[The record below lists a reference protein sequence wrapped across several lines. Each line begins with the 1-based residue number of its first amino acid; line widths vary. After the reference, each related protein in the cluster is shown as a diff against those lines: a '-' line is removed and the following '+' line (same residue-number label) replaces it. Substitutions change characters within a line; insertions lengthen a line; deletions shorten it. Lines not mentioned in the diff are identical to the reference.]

1 MKQEPVSQGAGIP
14 SRQAGEDVKSRYPAH
29 WAADGVLADGAP
41 VQLRPV
47 LGTDAPGLAELR
59 SGLSTA
65 DVARL
70 PARWAQRSP
79 EELAGHLTAAGDP
92 AAAGHPTITGHPT
105 TGDSGRLAVAAVLR
119 GRLVGTADYERI
131 AGSDDAVV
139 ALVVEAAHRGRGLG
153 LLLLEHLIA
162 AARERGVSHLVADL
176 RAGDD
181 RALRVFHAAG
191 FAGAETRPHTPRQDG
206 AGQDGAGG
214 VRVVFPTAQT
224 PHTRGISRALEQRA
238 EARSIARLLTPRA
251 VAVVGASRQPGSA
264 GHEVFRRLLASDFH
278 GPVYPVNP
286 AARQVA
292 SVYAY
297 PDVREIPDAVDLAV
311 IAVPAPA
318 VADAVRACAE
328 KDVRG
333 LIVVSAGFA
342 EAGPDGRARLAEV
355 TRLARESGMRLI
367 GPNAMGLINT
377 DPAVRLHATFAA
389 GDPPVGRVGAFTQSG
404 ALAGTFLTEASRRA
418 IGLSTFVS
426 TGDRSDVS
434 ANDVLQYWQS
444 DPRTN
449 VIMLHLQG
457 FGNPRKFARIARR
470 VGRRKPVI
478 ALKSGRSAADPAL
491 DALFTSAGVI
501 RVDTLSQLFDL
512 AALLASQPLPAGR
525 RVGVVGTS
533 SALAALATDACRT
546 AGLEV
551 PPFSTATAEALS
563 DTLGRPEPANPV
575 DLGAMAAPERF
586 ERALRAVAASA
597 DVDAVLALITPHPA
611 VEELARAVR
620 AVAGSGRV
628 PVVASYLGY
637 DGMPSALAAPGDGT
651 VTPAPGSVPSFAS
664 PESAALALARA
675 AGHAAWRSREQGV
688 VPTLDRLD
696 LDHARRAAAAGPTDG
711 TWLPQELVG
720 DILGG
725 VGLAVWPSEPVTT
738 AAQALDTA
746 ERLGWPV
753 ALKIADERFRGR
765 LDVGAVRLGVEGP
778 GALAEAWRTIRAAV
792 GPGDMVV
799 QPMAPAGVSTVI
811 RMTQDPAIGPLLSLR
826 LGGAVADLLV
836 DPLARALP
844 ITDRDAAEMV
854 RGIRGAVLLV
864 GGAGTPAADTA
875 ALEDVLHRLARLAEE
890 VPAVAEV
897 LLDPVLVGRPGVVLL
912 HAGVRL
918 LPPGTD
924 PESLPRRM
932 TGSGVEYF
940 R

>member
-1 MKQEPVSQGAGIP
+1 ML
-14 SRQAGEDVKSRYPAH
+14 DT
-29 WAADGVLADGAP
+29 DG
-41 VQLRPV
+41 
-47 LGTDAPGLAELR
+47 PGLAELR
-59 SGLSTA
+59 AGLSAT

-70 PARWAQRSP
+70 PARWAERSP
-79 EELAGHLTAAGDP
+79 DELARHLTTAGEPTSAGD
-92 AAAGHPTITGHPT
+92 AGDAREG
-105 TGDSGRLAVAAVLR
+105 GRLAVAAVLR
-119 GRLVGTADYERI
+119 GRLVGAADYERI
-131 AGSDDAVV
+131 TGSDDAVV
-139 ALVVEAAHRGRGLG
+139 ALVVEAALRGRGLG
-153 LLLLEHLIA
+153 LLVLEHLIA
-162 AARERGVSHLVADL
+162 AARERGVRHLVADL

-191 FAGAETRPHTPRQDG
+191 FAGAETRSRGPRP
-206 AGQDGAGG
+206 DGAGG

-224 PHTRGISRALEQRA
+224 PRTRGISRALEQRA
-238 EARSIARLLTPRA
+238 EARSIARLLTPRT
-251 VAVVGASRQPGSA
+251 VAVLGASRQPGSA

-286 AARQVA
+286 TARQIA

-342 EAGPDGRARLAEV
+342 EAGPEGRARLAEV

-367 GPNAMGLINT
+367 GPNAMGVINT

-389 GDPPVGRVGAFTQSG
+389 GDPPVGRVGAFAQSG

-444 DPRTN
+444 DPRTD

-512 AALLASQPLPAGR
+512 AGLLASQPLPAGR

-551 PPFSTATAEALS
+551 PPFSAATAEALS
-563 DTLGRPEPANPV
+563 DPLGRPEPANPV
-575 DLGAMAAPERF
+575 DLGAMATPERF

-620 AVAGSGRV
+620 AVAGSGRM
-628 PVVASYLGY
+628 PVVASYLGH
-637 DGMPSALAAPGDGT
+637 DGMPSALAAPGDAEGT

-675 AGHAAWRSREQGV
+675 AGHAAWRSREQGA
-688 VPTLDRLD
+688 VPALDRLD
-696 LDHARRAAAAGPTDG
+696 LDRARRAADAGPTDG
-711 TWLPQELVG
+711 TWLSQELVG

-738 AAQALDTA
+738 AAQALDA
-746 ERLGWPV
+746 AGRLGWPV

-765 LDVGAVRLGVEGP
+765 LDVGAVQLGIAEP

-799 QPMAPAGVSTVI
+799 QPMAPAGVSTVV